1 MNESKRTTTIIL
13 FDSYVTL
20 CKQNTFNRGVEALD
34 SMPNSELLKE
44 MLKRDSLIFKHTK
57 MYICINM
64 VHINEM
70 SYGKTQLLSKL
81 CHLLDGQLAQ

>member
-34 SMPNSELLKE
+34 NSELLKE

-57 MYICINM
+57 MNICMNM

-70 SYGKTQLLSKL
+70 SYRKTQLLSKL